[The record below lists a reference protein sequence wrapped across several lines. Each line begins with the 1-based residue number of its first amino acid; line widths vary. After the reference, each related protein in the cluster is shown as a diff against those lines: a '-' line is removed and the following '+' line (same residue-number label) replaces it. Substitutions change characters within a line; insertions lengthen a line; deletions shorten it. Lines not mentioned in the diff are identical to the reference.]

1 MIIRRIAKHVLFWA
15 IIWLWTTMLWMNMD
29 CEFSNIAWA
38 SLFRLPLLMAATY
51 FNNYWLIPRYLVA
64 QRNYLAYGGLF
75 LLLVGLHWFLDRSW
89 MLLWVFSEF
98 MEDLGY
104 NFYFFYYLPNVQ
116 NLFIFISV
124 MLFAAVIRFSR
135 IWYETESAA
144 RQLAA
149 EKQATELA
157 FLKAQVNPHFLFNTL
172 NSLYALAVEKNQEEL
187 SQSIASLAGLM
198 RYLTYESNAE
208 KVPLRREIDQIGGFI
223 EIQHLRLSDDD
234 DVIISLNTQG
244 ELEGKMIAPAILIPF
259 VENALKHGIDVTQR
273 SMVKI
278 EVQVEGN
285 TLHFSTKNT
294 KQTSTSLN
302 QEGVGLENVR
312 KRLALLYP
320 DKHTLRIVDEN
331 DYFSVHLSL
340 SMDA

>member
-1 MIIRRIAKHVLFWA
+1 MFQRIAKHVLFWA

-29 CEFSNIAWA
+29 CEFSNLALA
-38 SLFRLPLLMAATY
+38 SLFRMPLLMAATY
-51 FNNYWLIPRYLVA
+51 FNNYFLIPRYLVG

-75 LLLVGLHWFLDRSW
+75 LLLVGILWFLDRSW
-89 MLLWVFSEF
+89 MLLWVFSAF

-135 IWYETESAA
+135 IWYETEMTT
-144 RQLAA
+144 RKLAA

-187 SQSIASLAGLM
+187 GQSIASLAGMM

-208 KVPLRREIDQIGGFI
+208 KVPLRREVDQIGGFI

-244 ELEGKMIAPAILIPF
+244 EMDGKMIAPAILIPF
-259 VENALKHGIDVTQR
+259 VENALKHGIDVTKR

-278 EVQVEGN
+278 EVIVEDK

-294 KQTSTSLN
+294 KQTATTLN
-302 QEGVGLENVR
+302 QEGIGLENVR
-312 KRLALLYP
+312 KRLSLLYP
-320 DKHTLRIVDEN
+320 ERHTLRIVDEGG
-331 DYFSVHLSL
+331 YFSVHLTL
-340 SMDA
+340 TLDE